1 MNLVT
6 ATQVDPAIATFY
18 DKVLLKR
25 GLPYI
30 VHERFAKTR
39 PIATR
44 SGNTIKFRRYGRLAP
59 ALTPLVEG
67 VTPAGKMITKTDI
80 TARLKQYGDY
90 VHHTDV
96 VSLTNQ
102 DAVLTEIME
111 VLGEQ
116 SGETHDILARDV
128 YVAGSNVY
136 YAGSVSTPTIDT
148 RVEVNAEPKTEDMKK
163 IREIM
168 VGNKAKRITT
178 VMKASVKQ
186 GTMAVPPSYFGIV
199 HHELQN
205 DLEALSGWLAAH
217 NYPNSMPSTES
228 EIGAHPDSGTRFL
241 ITQNGKYWPD
251 AGGATGAGTTY
262 RSDGGANCN
271 VYAMLIF
278 AQDAVARV
286 PLSGQNLK
294 SIVKAVGSSGSS
306 DPLDQRGSAGWK
318 SFLTWSIT
326 NDLWLIRGEFCATL

>member
-39 PIATR
+39 PISTR

-59 ALTPLVEG
+59 ATTPLVEG

-80 TARLKQYGDY
+80 TAQIKQYGDY
-90 VHHTDV
+90 VNHTDV

-102 DAVLTEIME
+102 DAVLTEFME

-116 SGETHDILARDV
+116 AGETHDILARDV
-128 YVAGSNVY
+128 YVAGTNVY
-136 YAGSVSTPTIDT
+136 YAGSVGSPAIDT
-148 RVEVNAEPKTEDMKK
+148 RVEVNTAPTLADLKK
-163 IREIM
+163 MREIM
-168 VGNKAKRITT
+168 VGNKAKRIST

-186 GTMAVPPSYFGIV
+186 GTLAVPPSYFAIV

-205 DLEALSGWLAAH
+205 DLEDISGWLAAH
-217 NYPNSMPSTES
+217 NYPNSMPSTEA
-228 EIGAHPDSGTRFL
+228 EIGSQPDSGMRFL

-251 AGGATGAGTTY
+251 AGGVTGAGTTY
-262 RSDGGANCN
+262 RSDGGSNVN
-271 VYAMLIF
+271 VYAMLVF
-278 AQDAVARV
+278 GQDAVARV

-318 SFLTWSIT
+318 SFLTWAIT
-326 NDLWLIRGEFCATL
+326 NDLWIIRGEFAATL